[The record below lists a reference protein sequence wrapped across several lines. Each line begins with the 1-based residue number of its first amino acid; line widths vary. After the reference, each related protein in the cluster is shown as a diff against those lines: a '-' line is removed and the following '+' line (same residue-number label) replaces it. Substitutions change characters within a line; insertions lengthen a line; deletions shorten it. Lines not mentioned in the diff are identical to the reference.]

1 MDFTDK
7 LDILYARRS
16 SEDGKDGESIEN
28 QVALLKQYAA
38 DKGYYNIKVVTDDG
52 LKLSIPLDTLTARI
66 LKLSSDSQ
74 SRIEP
79 TPFYSWWEPADCRAD
94 SAVTPVAHKISPD
107 HCF

>member
-38 DKGYYNIKVVTDDG
+38 DKGV
-52 LKLSIPLDTLTARI
+52 LL
-66 LKLSSDSQ
+66 
-74 SRIEP
+74 
-79 TPFYSWWEPADCRAD
+79 
-94 SAVTPVAHKISPD
+94 
-107 HCF
+107 

>member
-38 DKGYYNIKVVTDDG
+38 DKGYYNIKATPH
-52 LKLSIPLDTLTARI
+52 I
-66 LKLSSDSQ
+66 
-74 SRIEP
+74 SR
-79 TPFYSWWEPADCRAD
+79 
-94 SAVTPVAHKISPD
+94 
-107 HCF
+107 

>member
-52 LKLSIPLDTLTARI
+52 YTGTNLTDPAFRKPLLSFSTDVLDA
-66 LKLSSDSQ
+66 LS
-74 SRIEP
+74 
-79 TPFYSWWEPADCRAD
+79 
-94 SAVTPVAHKISPD
+94 
-107 HCF
+107 

>member
-38 DKGYYNIKVVTDDG
+38 DKGTITLRLSQMTD
-52 LKLSIPLDTLTARI
+52 IQVRTLLR
-66 LKLSSDSQ
+66 
-74 SRIEP
+74 
-79 TPFYSWWEPADCRAD
+79 
-94 SAVTPVAHKISPD
+94 
-107 HCF
+107 

>member
-52 LKLSIPLDTLTARI
+52 YTGTNFNRPGFQEMLALVKSRQVERI
-66 LKLSSDSQ
+66 LVKDLS
-74 SRIEP
+74 RLGRNYIETGRFIDLEFP
-79 TPFYSWWEPADCRAD
+79 CL
-94 SAVTPVAHKISPD
+94 
-107 HCF
+107 CQ

>member
-1 MDFTDK
+1 MIQEGVLNMNFTDK

-52 LKLSIPLDTLTARI
+52 YTGTNFVEVR
-66 LKLSSDSQ
+66 
-74 SRIEP
+74 
-79 TPFYSWWEPADCRAD
+79 
-94 SAVTPVAHKISPD
+94 
-107 HCF
+107 

>member
-1 MDFTDK
+1 MLQYPQHKIYEKIGYHIERSNMIANTGIMIQEGVLNMDFTDK

-52 LKLSIPLDTLTARI
+52 YTGTNFVEVR
-66 LKLSSDSQ
+66 
-74 SRIEP
+74 
-79 TPFYSWWEPADCRAD
+79 
-94 SAVTPVAHKISPD
+94 
-107 HCF
+107 

>member
-38 DKGYYNIKVVTDDG
+38 DKGYYNLRLSQMTD
-52 LKLSIPLDTLTARI
+52 IQARI
-66 LKLSSDSQ
+66 LTDPAFRKPLLSFSTDVSDALS
-74 SRIEP
+74 
-79 TPFYSWWEPADCRAD
+79 
-94 SAVTPVAHKISPD
+94 
-107 HCF
+107 

>member
-38 DKGYYNIKVVTDDG
+38 DKGY
-52 LKLSIPLDTLTARI
+52 
-66 LKLSSDSQ
+66 
-74 SRIEP
+74 
-79 TPFYSWWEPADCRAD
+79 
-94 SAVTPVAHKISPD
+94 
-107 HCF
+107 HCP

>member
-1 MDFTDK
+1 MIVNTGIHDSGRSSDK

-52 LKLSIPLDTLTARI
+52 YTGTNFDEVR
-66 LKLSSDSQ
+66 
-74 SRIEP
+74 
-79 TPFYSWWEPADCRAD
+79 
-94 SAVTPVAHKISPD
+94 
-107 HCF
+107 